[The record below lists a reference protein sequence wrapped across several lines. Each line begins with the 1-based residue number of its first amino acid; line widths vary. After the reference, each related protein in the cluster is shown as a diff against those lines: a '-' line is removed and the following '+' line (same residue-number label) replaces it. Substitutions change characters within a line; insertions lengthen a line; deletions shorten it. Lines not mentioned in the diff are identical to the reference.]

1 MRSITAQKFV
11 NSTLPQPSAKQG
23 FRDANGNP
31 NCAVHAEKEYG
42 THMTADVSVLAFVKA
57 VFKFDWSDIPP
68 SPCGGTRGCYEL
80 SSSDVQQ
87 SLGTRKEVDGYD
99 SICQLSNGFLS
110 QVPVRTYRAKIGS
123 RATEA
128 IGDYNLREK
137 PDLTFGVESTSKTD
151 WKWMTVPIEV
161 EKTRVMSAGKLSDIS
176 LKAKEGEFVVM
187 VRRLFLVI
195 CTSVSAADGR
205 VRITREY
212 RSGWKITRRRPVR
225 CMGRRTRRRGP
236 AVHRQGRIGVGGVA
250 LYLRFRRSLARLAR
264 HRAP

>member
-128 IGDYNLREK
+128 IGDYNLWEK
-137 PDLTFGVESTSKTD
+137 SDLTFGVEETLKPD
-151 WKWMTVPIEV
+151 WKWMTMSIEV
-161 EKTRVMSAGKLSDIS
+161 EKTRVIYIS
-176 LKAKEGEFVVM
+176 
-187 VRRLFLVI
+187 
-195 CTSVSAADGR
+195 
-205 VRITREY
+205 RE
-212 RSGWKITRRRPVR
+212 
-225 CMGRRTRRRGP
+225 
-236 AVHRQGRIGVGGVA
+236 AV
-250 LYLRFRRSLARLAR
+250 
-264 HRAP
+264 